1 MIGHGYLD
9 SAILLS
15 MSEQQFD
22 DVNELAS
29 EIYPADKIP
38 PDHIGVLIVGVVF
51 MIVGWLGLFQL
62 VTTTLPR
69 VGQRWI
75 FFLLL
80 QIAVTGTVLPFIRYL
95 NVRFTPI
102 SAELPP
108 GGVIV
113 RQSIWFGLFVV
124 TCTWLQIPR
133 VLNLPMAFLVAL
145 VFIVIE
151 VFLRSREIRNER
163 AE

>member
-1 MIGHGYLD
+1 
-9 SAILLS
+9 
-15 MSEQQFD
+15 MSEQQYD
-22 DVNELAS
+22 DENES
-29 EIYPADKIP
+29 GGESFPADKIP
-38 PDHIGVLIVGVVF
+38 PDHIGVMIVGVVF
-51 MIVGWLGLFQL
+51 MVIGWLGLFQL

-80 QIAVTGTVLPFIRYL
+80 QIAVTGTVLPFVRYL

-113 RQSIWFGLFVV
+113 RQSIWVGLFVV
-124 TCTWLQIPR
+124 TCSWLQIPR
-133 VLNLPMAFLVAL
+133 VLNLAMVILVAI

>member
-1 MIGHGYLD
+1 MIGILQPD
-9 SAILLS
+9 SAILS
-15 MSEQQFD
+15 DMSEEEFD
-22 DVNELAS
+22 DINEPAS
-29 EIYPADKIP
+29 ELYPADKIP

-51 MIVGWLGLFQL
+51 MILGWVGLFQL

-80 QIAVTGTVLPFIRYL
+80 QIAVTGTVLPFVRYL

-102 SAELPP
+102 NAELPP

-124 TCTWLQIPR
+124 TCSWLQIPR

-151 VFLRSREIRNER
+151 AFLRTREIRNER